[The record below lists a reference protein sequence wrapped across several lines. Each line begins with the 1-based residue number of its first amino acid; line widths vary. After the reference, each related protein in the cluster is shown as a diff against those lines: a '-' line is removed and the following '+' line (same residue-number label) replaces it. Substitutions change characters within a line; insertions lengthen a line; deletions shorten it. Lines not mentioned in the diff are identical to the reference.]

1 MKLINIK
8 DPDVCVAFE
17 LLEGKHVAYE
27 MTGNYSVDSAINY
40 HLHESKYLE
49 NNTPQAVLTIY
60 GMGGWNR
67 YYVNTDGTIRF
78 SRFHMGKNIIDDVKA
93 LGFIID

>member
-8 DPDVCVAFE
+8 DPDVRVAFE

-27 MTGNYSVDSAINY
+27 MTGNYSVDFAIEY
-40 HLHESKYLE
+40 HK
-49 NNTPQAVLTIY
+49 NNPEKTVTIY

-78 SRFHMGKNIIDDVKA
+78 SRFHMSENIMSKNILVVIYD